1 MPPLLAPEPLADRHD
16 VSQFSNGVHHSL
28 DQWLRD
34 RARSNEGLSARTYVV
49 CTRDNAISPGTQ
61 RFMAARAGQVVE
73 WDTDHSP
80 FLTRPGDLADL
91 LASRC

>member
-1 MPPLLAPEPLADRHD
+1 MIIDRRRKGTA
-16 VSQFSNGVHHSL
+16 VLVLVHG
-28 DQWLRD
+28 
-34 RARSNEGLSARTYVV
+34 A
-49 CTRDNAISPGTQ
+49 CTRDNAIAPGTQ

-91 LASRC
+91 LAACG